1 MLPKNVFWPKSVRKI
16 IVPPIESEL
25 SVSTGTF
32 LKNYDVRDRKLKP
45 LLLGSTVGKREK
57 WEENNFIETTNQK

>member
-1 MLPKNVFWPKSVRKI
+1 MLPKNVFWPKSARKI
-16 IVPPIESEL
+16 KVPPIESEL

-57 WEENNFIETTNQK
+57 